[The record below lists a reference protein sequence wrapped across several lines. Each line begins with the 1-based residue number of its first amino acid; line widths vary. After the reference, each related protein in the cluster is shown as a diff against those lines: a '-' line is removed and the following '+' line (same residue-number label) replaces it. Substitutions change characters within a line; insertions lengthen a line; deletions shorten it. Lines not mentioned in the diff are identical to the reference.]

1 MISLGLLPFDAH
13 NHIQL
18 GPPPL
23 PPPPSSDLF
32 RQQLPEAAA
41 ATTTAAAAS
50 SLSKIG
56 NNHINDEDNED
67 AKTEHEEARHSFLV
81 RSLGEYIRNELKGK
95 NLCGMAIM
103 ATHPR
108 DFATLLDLER
118 EVHNQTPSVTNHIID
133 GNNDNND
140 IATTVQEIT
149 ILPGL
154 GVHPWFLHELAE
166 NDWTMVPSTSSF
178 EQHEYVGSESSNHYH
193 NHTAMPEKV
202 PNWIANLESLLA
214 EHPHLPVGEIGLDNF
229 HFDPITQELT
239 STMDKQV
246 EALTLQLGVATRL
259 HRPVSLHCVRAMGR
273 LMDALEEVA
282 EENYQRLSK
291 KWNNDDNEIFL
302 YGEISENFPSEK
314 KERKHSKNNIVLP
327 PRLYFHAFGGKAATA
342 TQLIKTLEK
351 PRRIKIRNESMKRQT
366 QKKFVSVVPPKVYF
380 GFAPPVNFRS
390 PKTASVIKAV
400 GLERLVLETDRE
412 DVRDIGPDLEAGI
425 VWISEV
431 LGITEKEL
439 VLVTN
444 ENARDLYGCCGAGVE
459 GRFAPT

>member
-1 MISLGLLPFDAH
+1 MVALRLLPFDAH

-18 GPPPL
+18 GPPPPSPL
-23 PPPPSSDLF
+23 SPSSDLL
-32 RQQLPEAAA
+32 RQQLLEA
-41 ATTTAAAAS
+41 TS
-50 SLSKIG
+50 SALSEIDKKD
-56 NNHINDEDNED
+56 INDENED
-67 AKTEHEEARHSFLV
+67 ADAQTDNVTARQSFLV
-81 RSLGEYIRNELKGK
+81 RSLGEYIRYELKGK
-95 NLCGMAIM
+95 HLSGMALM

-118 EVHNQTPSVTNHIID
+118 EVQNQTPVVIKQSMD
-133 GNNDNND
+133 GDNNNDNNNDNDD
-140 IATTVQEIT
+140 IVTTTEEIT
-149 ILPGL
+149 ILPCL
-154 GVHPWFLHELAE
+154 GVHPWFLHELDPE
-166 NDWTMVPSTSSF
+166 DDWAMVPSTSSF
-178 EQHEYVGSESSNHYH
+178 EQHEHVEGESSKNNHA
-193 NHTAMPEKV
+193 AMPVTV
-202 PNWIANLESLLA
+202 PNWIANLESLLS

-246 EALTLQLGVATRL
+246 EALKLQLGVATRL

-291 KWNNDDNEIFL
+291 KWNNDSESSANFRSDEDDN
-302 YGEISENFPSEK
+302 K
-314 KERKHSKNNIVLP
+314 DERKLDKKNVVRNHILP

-342 TQLIKTLEK
+342 TQLIKTLET
-351 PRRIKIRNESMKRQT
+351 PRRIKIRNESVTRRTK
-366 QKKFVSVVPPKVYF
+366 KKFVSIVPTKVYF

-412 DVRDIGPDLEAGI
+412 DVRNIGPDMEAGI

-431 LGITEKEL
+431 LGITEEEL

-444 ENARDLYGCCGAGVE
+444 ENARDLYGCCGAGVK
-459 GRFAPT
+459 GH